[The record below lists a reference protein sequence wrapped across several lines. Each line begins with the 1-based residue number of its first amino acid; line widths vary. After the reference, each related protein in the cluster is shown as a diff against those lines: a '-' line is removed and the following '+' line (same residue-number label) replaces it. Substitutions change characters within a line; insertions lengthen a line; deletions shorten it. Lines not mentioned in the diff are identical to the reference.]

1 MSTEL
6 EPRTVVHPLTG
17 EVLSLDLPDAELALA
32 LDGVRILEGELRDVK
47 SALGR
52 ELLARMDA
60 SASWTL
66 HLPGV
71 GKVTAPSPK
80 PLIEYDGPGLR
91 EALLALADE
100 GWITLDAVDAA
111 VEVVVTCE
119 PRARGITALLC
130 LGHPVAETVAA
141 FGMET
146 PRARYVSVKRG

>member
-6 EPRTVVHPLTG
+6 DPRTVVHPLTG

-100 GWITLDAVDAA
+100 QRRRYIERYPEYCPTHHWPQDRCRGCRLVALD
-111 VEVVVTCE
+111 T
-119 PRARGITALLC
+119 TAMACILY
-130 LGHPVAETVAA
+130 A
-141 FGMET
+141 
-146 PRARYVSVKRG
+146 